1 VKPSISLV
9 LSCSLIALVACNSSD
24 SKDTNDTGTTTV
36 DTGTTTATTT
46 DTATATTTDTATT
59 TTTDTATTD
68 TGGEADPTYDAGI
81 SIQDNLDKGVSVLS
95 ILDHHEVSELYG
107 LSHAGGYIFH
117 IDENTGSGMVSHS
130 ITDSGPTHWND
141 FSNPAPDLGLGS
153 EIGYGEPNTNAIV
166 GALGTDVYAARYAY
180 DAETNDFTDWFLPS
194 IDELTAVYENLHL
207 AGLGGAAS
215 GYSYWS
221 STDEATGAWV
231 IYFAN
236 GNTYTPNK
244 THDHHHALPVR
255 NF

>member
-1 VKPSISLV
+1 MKPYISLV
-9 LSCSLIALVACNSSD
+9 LPFAIIGLVACSSD
-24 SKDTNDTGTTTV
+24 SKDTNDTGVTSV
-36 DTGTTTATTT
+36 DTGTTVTTT
-46 DTATATTTDTATT
+46 DTATTTTT

-68 TGGEADPTYDAGI
+68 TGDETDPRYDAGA
-81 SIQDNLDKGVSVLS
+81 SIQDNLDNGVSVLS
-95 ILDHHEVSELYG
+95 ILEHHEVSELYG
-107 LSHAGGYIFH
+107 LSHEGGYIFH
-117 IDENTGSGMVSHS
+117 IDENTGTGMVSHS
-130 ITDSGPTHWND
+130 ITDSEPTHWND

-153 EIGYGEPNTNAIV
+153 EIGDGEPNTNAIV

-180 DAETNDFTDWFLPS
+180 DAEINGFTDWFLPS

-207 AGLGGAAS
+207 AGLGDAVS

-221 STDEATGAWV
+221 STDDSLGAWV

>member
-1 VKPSISLV
+1 MKPYISLV
-9 LSCSLIALVACNSSD
+9 LSFTLIGLVACNSD
-24 SKDTNDTGTTTV
+24 SKDTNDTGTTPV

-46 DTATATTTDTATT
+46 DTATTTTDTATA
-59 TTTDTATTD
+59 TDTATTD
-68 TGGEADPTYDAGI
+68 TGGETEPTYDAGI
-81 SIQDNLDKGVSVLS
+81 SIQDNLGNGVPVLS
-95 ILDHHEVSELYG
+95 ILEHHEVSELYG
-107 LSHAGGYIFH
+107 LDHEGGYIFH
-117 IDENTGSGMVSHS
+117 IDEVTGAGMVSHS
-130 ITDSGPTHWND
+130 ITDSEPTHWND
-141 FSNPAPDLGLGS
+141 FSNPAPDLELGS
-153 EIGYGEPNTNAIV
+153 EIGDGEPNTNAIV

-180 DAETNDFTDWFLPS
+180 DAEINGFTDWFLPS

-207 AGLGGAAS
+207 AGLGDAAS